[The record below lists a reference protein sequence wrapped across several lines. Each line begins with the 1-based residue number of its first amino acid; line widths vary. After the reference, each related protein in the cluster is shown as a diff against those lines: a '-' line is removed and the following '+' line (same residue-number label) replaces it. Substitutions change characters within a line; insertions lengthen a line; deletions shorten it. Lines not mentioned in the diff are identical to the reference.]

1 MSAKNSF
8 SDTDEK
14 KTQVDVHHVAVADA
28 DVDTAAKLAAGLD
41 QALTPEESDRLRKKI
56 DWHIL
61 PLMCSEYL
69 VGLGFSTCVLMCAWL
84 SSSLLDPVYGQ
95 DDAGELGYSGD
106 QARGSSI

>member
-8 SDTDEK
+8 NDEK
-14 KTQVDVHHVAVADA
+14 NAQVDVHHVAVADA

-41 QALTPEESDRLRKKI
+41 HELTPEESERLRKKI

-61 PLMCSEYL
+61 PLMCSECL
-69 VGLGFSTCVLMCAWL
+69 IRRGFLTCVLMCAWL

-95 DDAGELGYSGD
+95 DDFGELGYSGD
-106 QARGSSI
+106 QVRGSSV